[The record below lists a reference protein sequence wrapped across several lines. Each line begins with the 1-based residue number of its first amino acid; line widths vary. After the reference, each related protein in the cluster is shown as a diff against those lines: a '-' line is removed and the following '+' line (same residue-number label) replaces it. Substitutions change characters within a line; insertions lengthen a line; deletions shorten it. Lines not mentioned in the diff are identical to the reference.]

1 MLQDKF
7 FVRISA
13 YLLDEIPITFI
24 PNTIYELPNL
34 TVYKRLLHFLSTL
47 YIASNSIINVFISS
61 LLYLYYI
68 G

>member
-7 FVRISA
+7 SVRISA
-13 YLLDEIPITFI
+13 SLLDEIPITFI
-24 PNTIYELPNL
+24 PNIYELPNL

-61 LLYLYYI
+61 LLYLHYNKV
-68 G
+68 

>member
-24 PNTIYELPNL
+24 PNTIYEMPNL
-34 TVYKRLLHFLSTL
+34 TVYKW
-47 YIASNSIINVFISS
+47 
-61 LLYLYYI
+61 LYYTSYKHFI
-68 G
+68 HCFKFDYKCIYF